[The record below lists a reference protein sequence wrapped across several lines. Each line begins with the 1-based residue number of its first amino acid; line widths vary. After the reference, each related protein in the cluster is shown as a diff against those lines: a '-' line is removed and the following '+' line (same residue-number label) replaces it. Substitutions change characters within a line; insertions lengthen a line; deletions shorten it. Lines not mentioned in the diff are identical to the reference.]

1 MTETEHQPGQLVAL
15 VRHGETEWN
24 RQRRWQGSQGVEL
37 NETGRRHAAAA
48 GRVLAGPEW
57 AGPEWAGGEWTGQ
70 QWDWMIS
77 SPALRARQ
85 TAEIIAAD
93 LGQISLEF
101 DGELVEQDFGVAEGM
116 PIADADAQWPAR
128 DYPGKEDRDI
138 VAKRGCV
145 ALERIRA
152 RNPGNGIIVGHGAFI
167 RITLNALT
175 GEDVPRILNGTVS
188 TVRRNAGGWQ
198 LVDVNRTEQTR

>member
-1 MTETEHQPGQLVAL
+1 MAAPGAVTEKDHQPGQLIAL

-24 RQRRWQGSQGVEL
+24 RQRRWQGSNGVEL
-37 NETGRRHAAAA
+37 NETGRLHAAVA
-48 GRVLAGPEW
+48 GRTLAQEG
-57 AGPEWAGGEWTGQ
+57 AVQ
-70 QWDWMIS
+70 RWDWMIS

-85 TAEIIAAD
+85 TAEIIVTE

-101 DGELVEQDFGVAEGM
+101 DAELVEQHFGVAEGM
-116 PIADADAQWPAR
+116 PIADADARWPAR

-138 VAKRGCV
+138 VAKRGSV

-152 RNPGNGIIVGHGAFI
+152 RRPGNGIIVGHGAFI
-167 RITLNALT
+167 RITLQALT

-188 TVRRNAGGWQ
+188 TVRRNVRGWQ
-198 LVDVNRTEQTR
+198 LVDVNRTEQIR